1 MKLLRA
7 VILLGSLIMLARAQ
21 RPLNITTNVAPV
33 RVEPFFVKPERRDGG
48 GTYQPDATGIRNRER
63 LTPPHS
69 SSHLDMFNPPL
80 NSLGGPQSGQG
91 SQANRRLHKPQPS
104 NKVLLVH
111 ELLKSG
117 NMTKTFERKTV
128 RRPEAYISTGPH
140 DEQEKSSNGP
150 SSEGKSIKALQKMRD
165 DRIDQHTPSPPPV
178 NMDDI
183 DVDEKLGVKC
193 SFEKPCAWTFDTN
206 VTGPNFEVTTGVLLK
221 ESNVTGLL
229 HNFSFLRSCQSFLIL
244 GVTPGPQ
251 ADHNKDANGHFL
263 HVRLMPET
271 TTRILKS
278 PVFSSTRE
286 KCYLEAFLHQSS
298 MLKGS
303 IKIVIEPVGSR
314 DNSWVPAEIMGDDL
328 RKWKFHTFEIDR

>member
-7 VILLGSLIMLARAQ
+7 LILLGSLTVLASAQ

-33 RVEPFFVKPERRDGG
+33 LTEPFFVKPERRDGG

-69 SSHLDMFNPPL
+69 SSHLDMFIPPL
-80 NSLGGPQSGQG
+80 NSLGGPQSGQA
-91 SQANRRLHKPQPS
+91 SQANRRLLKPHQ
-104 NKVLLVH
+104 NKVGLVL
-111 ELLKSG
+111 EMMKNP

-229 HNFSFLRSCQSFLIL
+229 RNLIL
-244 GVTPGPQ
+244 FKFITIFFVIRS
-251 ADHNKDANGHFL
+251 D
-263 HVRLMPET
+263 
-271 TTRILKS
+271 TRTAS
-278 PVFSSTRE
+278 
-286 KCYLEAFLHQSS
+286 
-298 MLKGS
+298 
-303 IKIVIEPVGSR
+303 
-314 DNSWVPAEIMGDDL
+314 
-328 RKWKFHTFEIDR
+328 